1 MKYCITNDNKIYK
14 FIENLKKEKVTFMYR
29 YFIQVFGR
37 VQGVGFRNFASY
49 MAKSFNLTGWVKNC
63 DDESVSMEVQGEAQY
78 ISLFIEKI
86 NKGNAF
92 VKVENINC
100 RNIENIENERSFRV
114 IY

>member
-1 MKYCITNDNKIYK
+1 MH
-14 FIENLKKEKVTFMYR
+14 R

-37 VQGVGFRNFASY
+37 VQGVGFRYFASY
-49 MAKSFNLTGWVKNC
+49 MAKNFNLTGWVKNC
-63 DDESVSMEVQGEAQY
+63 NDGSVSIEVQGEAQS

-92 VKVENINC
+92 VKVENMDC
-100 RNIENIENERSFRV
+100 RKIEHIGNERSFRV